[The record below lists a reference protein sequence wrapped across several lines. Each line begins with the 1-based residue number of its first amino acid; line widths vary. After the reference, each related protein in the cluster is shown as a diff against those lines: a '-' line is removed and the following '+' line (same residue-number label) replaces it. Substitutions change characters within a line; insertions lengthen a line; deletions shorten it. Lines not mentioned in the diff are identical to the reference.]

1 MKMRK
6 AKKMQ
11 VPTRTIRF
19 ATPDDN
25 LIEALNAAA
34 VLGVEPTIIDNFYA
48 VLTFPEPYDIIV
60 ITDYQGVL
68 NPD

>member
-1 MKMRK
+1 
-6 AKKMQ
+6 MQ
-11 VPTRTIRF
+11 PTRTIRF
-19 ATPDDN
+19 VTPDDD

-34 VLGVEPTIIDNFYA
+34 VLGVEPIIYNEFYA
-48 VLTFPEPYDIIV
+48 VLTFPEPYDIII